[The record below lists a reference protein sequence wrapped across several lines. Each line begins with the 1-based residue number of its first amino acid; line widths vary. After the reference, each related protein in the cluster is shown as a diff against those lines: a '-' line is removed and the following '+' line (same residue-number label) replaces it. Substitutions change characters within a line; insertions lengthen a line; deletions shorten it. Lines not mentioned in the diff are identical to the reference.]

1 MPALVLI
8 VVVILAPGASAQE
21 EPAQSVTGT
30 LEVDDNGVEGVRI
43 AVADAAGAAV
53 GEDRTDGEGS
63 WQVPLPAPGA
73 YRVTIDEQSLPEG

>member
-1 MPALVLI
+1 M
-8 VVVILAPGASAQE
+8 
-21 EPAQSVTGT
+21 
-30 LEVDDNGVEGVRI
+30 EGVRI
-43 AVADAAGAAV
+43 AVADPAGAAV